1 VAGRTGLTVSLV
13 LALAVHWASL
23 DWLSRQLQAPT
34 LLQTMTAPLLTRALV
49 AQTAP
54 QHAAPV
60 RAGRTPVS
68 GKNQAPALANP
79 AQPAIPL
86 IAKSAESAPAST
98 PTSTVTAVVT
108 EAVSSTTALVPDDL
122 ADHTSTSTPTLPAMA
137 PALPTALAATP
148 LPAATAFRWTPDTRL
163 AYQLKGWFRGE
174 FKGDARVNWQRE
186 GARYQVRLDIDIGV
200 LANVRMTSQGEVHE
214 TGLRPTVY
222 EESRLGK
229 VRQVRLGTQDI
240 TLDDGRRVPRPDGVQ
255 DTASQFVELSHQ
267 FANGLIRLAKGTVVS
282 FSMARPGGVDAW
294 VYDVTER
301 VVLDT
306 PGYGPVEAFHLV
318 PRPQAQPRGNITA
331 EMWFAPSLQY
341 LPVKIRIQQ
350 GNEIHMDLVV
360 ERIDQAET
368 KPGS

>member
-1 VAGRTGLTVSLV
+1 MTDLLPGISLRHVDTARVRTGVLVDERTDGEAVVLVHGNVSSSIFWQETM
-13 LALAVHWASL
+13 LALPAW
-23 DWLSRQLQAPT
+23 WL
-34 LLQTMTAPLLTRALV
+34 
-49 AQTAP
+49 
-54 QHAAPV
+54 V
-60 RAGRTPVS
+60 RRVS
-68 GKNQAPALANP
+68 GAEALRQGPTVVSERLAV
-79 AQPAIPL
+79 ARLRRGL
-86 IAKSAESAPAST
+86 IAVQIHGDGK
-98 PTSTVTAVVT
+98 TV
-108 EAVSSTTALVPDDL
+108 VS
-122 ADHTSTSTPTLPAMA
+122 
-137 PALPTALAATP
+137 
-148 LPAATAFRWTPDTRL
+148 
-163 AYQLKGWFRGE
+163 
-174 FKGDARVNWQRE
+174 FK
-186 GARYQVRLDIDIGV
+186 
-200 LANVRMTSQGEVHE
+200 
-214 TGLRPTVY
+214 
-222 EESRLGK
+222 
-229 VRQVRLGTQDI
+229 DI

-267 FANGLIRLAKGTVVS
+267 FANALIRLAKGTVVS